1 MLFGGQGVILS
12 EHTTQLFDHPA
23 HKFRKIELLRGEVP
37 ENDALF
43 VETRWSS

>member
-12 EHTTQLFDHPA
+12 EPTTQPFDHPA
-23 HKFRKIELLRGEVP
+23 RKFRKIELLHDEVP
-37 ENDALF
+37 EGDTSF